1 MLRFFSR
8 GGAGRRSGDRVPG
21 SVPVPAPAFERRVAA
36 VASRPVTPVYGRDP
50 AATVVPTTEGE
61 RRAAAVGKV
70 VSDGKFHR
78 ASELEALLPGLSWV
92 SALRDACS
100 ASGLVVDRAGSRLRV
115 RRPVAGEARRD
126 VSALLLGIDC
136 RPELVRPAET
146 SGGREYEVQVERGV
160 EDELGPGGDS
170 AEGSLFIS
178 DPPGDLALPAA
189 CLGEVGVIFAKRQS
203 GKTYLAGVMVEEAL
217 AGEHVPVCAV
227 DPTGVFWGLCH
238 DAEGEPAAQDV
249 VVLGGRRGVVP
260 LAPGDGGRAAEAFMG
275 VMSGAVVLD
284 VSGMDPVGQHGF
296 VADLAD
302 GIYSRLDGRTVH
314 VVVDEADEFAPQRG
328 VGDPDQSRCRAAVDR
343 LIRRGRSRGLG
354 ATLVTQRPP
363 ALDKNLRSQV
373 DNLWLL
379 CLVDT
384 RDLKAVR
391 EWLENKVTPAQRDE
405 CLARLP
411 RMRRGDAYF
420 LRGGDDPTFRRFHV
434 RGKLTYDSSNN
445 PGLSRGPAPEKAEPP
460 EALAEVVT
468 KVFGKGKIRG

>member
-8 GGAGRRSGDRVPG
+8 GGAGRRPG
-21 SVPVPAPAFERRVAA
+21 SRDPGTAPASASAPERGVAA
-36 VASRPVTPVYGRDP
+36 VARRPVTPVYGRDP
-50 AATVVPTTEGE
+50 AATAVPATEGE
-61 RRAAAVGKV
+61 RRAAAVGKIL
-70 VSDGKFHR
+70 SDGKFHR
-78 ASELEALLPGLSWV
+78 ASELEALLPGLAWV
-92 SALRDACS
+92 SALGDACS
-100 ASGLVVDRAGSRLRV
+100 ASGLVVDRAGCRLRV

-126 VSALLLGIDC
+126 VSAVLFGIDC
-136 RPELVRPAET
+136 RPEPAGPVEA
-146 SGGREYEVQVERGV
+146 SGGRDREVQVERGV
-160 EDELGPGGDS
+160 EDELGPGGD
-170 AEGSLFIS
+170 APEGSLAIS
-178 DPPGDLALPAA
+178 DPPGDLILPAS

-203 GKTYLAGVMVEEAL
+203 GKTYLAGVLVEESL
-217 AGEHVPVCAV
+217 AGEHVPVCVV

-260 LAPGDGGRAAEAFMG
+260 LVPGDGGRAAEAFMAAA
-275 VMSGAVVLD
+275 SGAVVLD
-284 VSGMDPVGQHGF
+284 VSGLSPVEQHGF

-391 EWLENKVTPAQRDE
+391 EWLENKVTDAQRDE

-434 RGKLTYDSSNN
+434 REKLTYDSSNN

-460 EALAEVVT
+460 AALVEIVM
-468 KVFGKGKIRG
+468 KVFGGRARG